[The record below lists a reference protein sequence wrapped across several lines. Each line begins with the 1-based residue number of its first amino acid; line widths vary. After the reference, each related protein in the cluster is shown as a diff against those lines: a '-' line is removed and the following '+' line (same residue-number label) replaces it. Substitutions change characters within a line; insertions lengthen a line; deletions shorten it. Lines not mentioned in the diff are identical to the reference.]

1 MSQFSPPP
9 WIRTLR
15 VLIGRLEAAGVA
27 ELELAAGKQLVYIR
41 RRQLRETTAPET
53 TRPAAQAAHEQ
64 AAAATSLRA
73 PPVVAIAAPSAGLAP
88 PEAGLVPLTSP
99 LTGVYWAAPA
109 PGAPPYVV
117 VGDFVEQD
125 QVVALVEA
133 MKVFNEIHADE
144 AGRVSRIQVKSGQLV
159 RAGEAILLLEPGE
172 APMARPVG

>member
-41 RRQLRETTAPET
+41 RRQLRNTTAPGT
-53 TRPAAQAAHEQ
+53 TRPAAQAAY

-73 PPVVAIAAPSAGLAP
+73 PPVAAIAAPSAGLAP
-88 PEAGLVPLTSP
+88 AEAGLIPLTSP

-125 QVVALVEA
+125 QVVALLEA

-144 AGRVSRIQVKSGQLV
+144 AGRVSRILVIPGQLV
-159 RAGEAILLLEPGE
+159 RAGETILLLEPGE